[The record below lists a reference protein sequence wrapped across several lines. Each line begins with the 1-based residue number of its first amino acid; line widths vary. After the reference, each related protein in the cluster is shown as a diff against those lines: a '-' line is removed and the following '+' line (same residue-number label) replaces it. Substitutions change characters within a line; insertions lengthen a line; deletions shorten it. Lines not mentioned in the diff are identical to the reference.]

1 VTRPSACSRSARARW
16 PRASRS
22 CRAPITEVRRAGK
35 RDETEAGYR
44 LAHLRPFFTGRRA
57 VEIRQALVTEYV
69 ARRQTEKASNGTI
82 NRELAVLARML
93 NLAYENDK
101 LARVPTLKKL
111 EEAGAR

>member
-1 VTRPSACSRSARARW
+1 
-16 PRASRS
+16 
-22 CRAPITEVRRAGK
+22 
-35 RDETEAGYR
+35 
-44 LAHLRPFFTGRRA
+44 

-101 LARVPTLKKL
+101 LARVLTLKKL